1 MEIDVKLDAFE
12 GPLDLLLHLI
22 EKNKVNIYDIP
33 IAEITEQYLMYLAEI
48 PEEDMDRASEFLVMA
63 ATLINIKSKM
73 LLPPEV
79 NEEGEEIDPREELV
93 QQLLEYKMYR
103 YIADE
108 LRGRQMDAG
117 YIMYKDPSIPKE
129 VLSYREPPDVD
140 KLFAGID
147 LEDLHS
153 IFERLMKQ
161 QVQRLDPVRSR
172 FGKIEKES
180 VTLPDKLDKLKK
192 YARKHKRFSFR
203 KLMADTETKMDII
216 ITFMAVLE
224 MMKHGSIVVRQ
235 DHAFDDIEIESK
247 LTEED
252 AEGAEEARDR
262 EEEIEEASAENE
274 KSAFADEKEEA
285 ENAEE
290 SAIDKAE
297 EDGRE

>member
-140 KLFAGID
+140 KLFEGIE
-147 LEDLHS
+147 LEDLHE

-161 QVQRLDPVRSR
+161 QIQKIDPVRSR

-180 VTLPDKLDKLKK
+180 VTLPEKLDKLKS
-192 YARKHKRFSFR
+192 YARRHKKFSFR

-224 MMKHGSIVVRQ
+224 MMKQGSIIVRQ
-235 DHAFDDIEIESK
+235 DHVFDDIEIESK
-247 LTEED
+247 LADQDSDDVYDTE
-252 AEGAEEARDR
+252 
-262 EEEIEEASAENE
+262 ENE
-274 KSAFADEKEEA
+274 KNLPDGEENFPFTEEEKKTIA
-285 ENAEE
+285 E
-290 SAIDKAE
+290 KTE

>member
-140 KLFAGID
+140 KLFEGIE
-147 LEDLHS
+147 LEDLHE

-161 QVQRLDPVRSR
+161 QIQKIDPVRSR

-180 VTLPDKLDKLKK
+180 VTLPEKLDKLKS
-192 YARKHKRFSFR
+192 YARKHKKFSFR

-224 MMKHGSIVVRQ
+224 MMKQGSIIVRQ
-235 DHAFDDIEIESK
+235 DHVFDDIEIESR
-247 LTEED
+247 LADQDSDDVYDTE
-252 AEGAEEARDR
+252 
-262 EEEIEEASAENE
+262 ENE
-274 KSAFADEKEEA
+274 KSQSDGEENFPLTEEEKKTIA
-285 ENAEE
+285 E
-290 SAIDKAE
+290 KTE

>member
-117 YIMYKDPSIPKE
+117 YVMYKDPSIPKE
-129 VLSYREPPDVD
+129 LLSYREPPDVD
-140 KLFAGID
+140 KLFAGVE

-203 KLMADTETKMDII
+203 KLMEDTETKMDII

-252 AEGAEEARDR
+252 GGEDR
-262 EEEIEEASAENE
+262 EENPVLEEEKQSFTENE
-274 KSAFADEKEEA
+274 KI
-285 ENAEE
+285 ENVTE
-290 SAIDKAE
+290 KAE
-297 EDGRE
+297 EDGRK

>member
-140 KLFAGID
+140 KLFEGID
-147 LEDLHS
+147 LEDLHE

-161 QVQRLDPVRSR
+161 QIQKIDPVRSR

-180 VTLPDKLDKLKK
+180 VTLPEKLDKLKS
-192 YARKHKRFSFR
+192 YARRHKKFSFR

-224 MMKHGSIVVRQ
+224 MMKQGSIIVRQ
-235 DHAFDDIEIESK
+235 DHVFDDIEIESK
-247 LTEED
+247 LADQDSDDVYDTE
-252 AEGAEEARDR
+252 
-262 EEEIEEASAENE
+262 ENE
-274 KSAFADEKEEA
+274 KNLPDGEDNFPFTEEEKKTIA
-285 ENAEE
+285 E
-290 SAIDKAE
+290 KTE

>member
-33 IAEITEQYLMYLAEI
+33 IAEITEQYLMYLADI

-108 LRGRQMDAG
+108 LRGRQEDAG
-117 YIMYKDPSIPKE
+117 YVMFKDPSIPKE
-129 VLSYREPPDVD
+129 LAAYREPPDVD
-140 KLFAGID
+140 KLFEGIE
-147 LEDLHS
+147 LEDLHK

-161 QVQRLDPVRSR
+161 QVQRLDPVRSN
-172 FGKIEKES
+172 FGKIEKET
-180 VTLPDKLDKLKK
+180 VTLPEKLDKLKK
-192 YARKHKRFSFR
+192 YARRHKRFSFR
-203 KLMADTETKMDII
+203 KLMENAETKMDII

-224 MMKHGSIVVRQ
+224 MMKQGNITVKQ
-235 DHAFDDIEIESK
+235 DHNFDDIEIESK
-247 LTEED
+247 LSEEND
-252 AEGAEEARDR
+252 
-262 EEEIEEASAENE
+262 EEEE
-274 KSAFADEKEEA
+274 KTLQEGELPEG
-285 ENAEE
+285 EE
-290 SAIDKAE
+290 STIQEIEAAE
-297 EDGRE
+297 RE

>member
-1 MEIDVKLDAFE
+1 
-12 GPLDLLLHLI
+12 
-22 EKNKVNIYDIP
+22 
-33 IAEITEQYLMYLAEI
+33 
-48 PEEDMDRASEFLVMA
+48 
-63 ATLINIKSKM
+63 
-73 LLPPEV
+73 
-79 NEEGEEIDPREELV
+79 
-93 QQLLEYKMYR
+93 MYR

-117 YIMYKDPSIPKE
+117 YVMYKDPSIPKE
-129 VLSYREPPDVD
+129 LLSYREPPDVD
-140 KLFAGID
+140 KLFAGVE

-203 KLMADTETKMDII
+203 KLMEDTETKMDII

-252 AEGAEEARDR
+252 GGEDR
-262 EEEIEEASAENE
+262 EENPVLEEEKQSFTENE
-274 KSAFADEKEEA
+274 KI
-285 ENAEE
+285 ENVTE
-290 SAIDKAE
+290 KAE

>member
-140 KLFAGID
+140 KLFEGIE
-147 LEDLHS
+147 LEDLHE

-161 QVQRLDPVRSR
+161 QIQKIDPVRSR

-180 VTLPDKLDKLKK
+180 VTLPEKLDKLKS
-192 YARKHKRFSFR
+192 YARRHKKFSFR

-224 MMKHGSIVVRQ
+224 MMKQGSIIVRQ
-235 DHAFDDIEIESK
+235 DHVFDDIEIESK
-247 LTEED
+247 LADQDSDNVYDTE
-252 AEGAEEARDR
+252 
-262 EEEIEEASAENE
+262 ENE
-274 KSAFADEKEEA
+274 KSQSDGEGNFPFTEEEKKTIA
-285 ENAEE
+285 E
-290 SAIDKAE
+290 KTE

>member
-252 AEGAEEARDR
+252 TEGTEEARDR

>member
-140 KLFAGID
+140 KLFEGIE
-147 LEDLHS
+147 LEDLHE

-161 QVQRLDPVRSR
+161 QIQKIDPVRSR

-180 VTLPDKLDKLKK
+180 VTLPEKLDKLKS
-192 YARKHKRFSFR
+192 YARRHKKFSFR

-224 MMKHGSIVVRQ
+224 MMKQGSIIVRQ
-235 DHAFDDIEIESK
+235 DHVFDDIEIESK
-247 LTEED
+247 LAEQDSDDGYDTE
-252 AEGAEEARDR
+252 
-262 EEEIEEASAENE
+262 ENE
-274 KSAFADEKEEA
+274 KNLPDGEGNFPFTEEEKKTIA
-285 ENAEE
+285 E
-290 SAIDKAE
+290 KTE

>member
-140 KLFAGID
+140 KLFAGIE

-247 LTEED
+247 MTEED
-252 AEGAEEARDR
+252 GEADTEENSTEDIDENPSLEEKP
-262 EEEIEEASAENE
+262 EEEKEPFTE
-274 KSAFADEKEEA
+274 DEKM
-285 ENAEE
+285 ENVTE
-290 SAIDKAE
+290 KAE

>member
-117 YIMYKDPSIPKE
+117 YVMYKDPSIPKE
-129 VLSYREPPDVD
+129 LLSYREPPDVD
-140 KLFAGID
+140 KLFAGVE

-203 KLMADTETKMDII
+203 KLMEDTETKMDII

-252 AEGAEEARDR
+252 GEEDR
-262 EEEIEEASAENE
+262 EENPVLEEEKQSFTENE
-274 KSAFADEKEEA
+274 KI
-285 ENAEE
+285 ENVTE
-290 SAIDKAE
+290 KAE
-297 EDGRE
+297 EDGRK

>member
-252 AEGAEEARDR
+252 AEGTEEARDR

>member
-140 KLFAGID
+140 KLFEGIE
-147 LEDLHS
+147 LEDLHE

-161 QVQRLDPVRSR
+161 QIQKIDPVRSR

-180 VTLPDKLDKLKK
+180 VTLPEKLDKLKS
-192 YARKHKRFSFR
+192 YARKHKKFSFR

-224 MMKHGSIVVRQ
+224 MMKQGSIIVRQ
-235 DHAFDDIEIESK
+235 DHVFDDIEIESK
-247 LTEED
+247 LADQDSDNVYDTE
-252 AEGAEEARDR
+252 
-262 EEEIEEASAENE
+262 ENE
-274 KSAFADEKEEA
+274 KSQSDGEENFPLTEEEKKTIA
-285 ENAEE
+285 E
-290 SAIDKAE
+290 KTE

>member
-140 KLFAGID
+140 KLFEGIE
-147 LEDLHS
+147 LEDLHE

-161 QVQRLDPVRSR
+161 QIQKIDPVRSR

-180 VTLPDKLDKLKK
+180 VTLPEKLDKLKS
-192 YARKHKRFSFR
+192 YARRHKKFSFR

-224 MMKHGSIVVRQ
+224 MMKQGSIIVRQ
-235 DHAFDDIEIESK
+235 DHVFDDIEIESK
-247 LTEED
+247 LADQDSDDVYDTE
-252 AEGAEEARDR
+252 
-262 EEEIEEASAENE
+262 ENE
-274 KSAFADEKEEA
+274 KNLPDGEENFPIIEEEKKTIA
-285 ENAEE
+285 E
-290 SAIDKAE
+290 KTE

>member
-140 KLFAGID
+140 KLFEGID
-147 LEDLHS
+147 LEDLHE

-161 QVQRLDPVRSR
+161 QIQKIDPVRSR

-180 VTLPDKLDKLKK
+180 VTLPEKLDKLKS
-192 YARKHKRFSFR
+192 YARRHKKFSFR

-224 MMKHGSIVVRQ
+224 MMKQGSIIVRQ
-235 DHAFDDIEIESK
+235 DHVFDDIEIESK
-247 LTEED
+247 LADQDSDDVYDTE
-252 AEGAEEARDR
+252 
-262 EEEIEEASAENE
+262 ENE
-274 KSAFADEKEEA
+274 KNLPDGEENFPFTEEEKKTIA
-285 ENAEE
+285 E
-290 SAIDKAE
+290 KTE

>member
-33 IAEITEQYLMYLAEI
+33 IAEITEQYLIYLAEI

-252 AEGAEEARDR
+252 AEGTEEARDR

>member
-117 YIMYKDPSIPKE
+117 YVMYKDPSIPKE
-129 VLSYREPPDVD
+129 LLSYREPPDVD
-140 KLFAGID
+140 KLFAGVE

-203 KLMADTETKMDII
+203 KLMEDTETKMDII

-252 AEGAEEARDR
+252 GGEDR
-262 EEEIEEASAENE
+262 EENPVLEEEKQSFTENE
-274 KSAFADEKEEA
+274 KI
-285 ENAEE
+285 ENVTE
-290 SAIDKAE
+290 KAE